1 MKRSWKEID
10 EITIKAILHLQ
21 KIHRSTIT
29 QHIHPYIGTGVS
41 NTHLGNTELLLRRMR
56 KHGLIEQRDNL
67 EWVVTLIGMETYKE
81 IIKERTIERF
91 KGRREHIPLPERRDE
106 APG

>member
-1 MKRSWKEID
+1 MKRTWEQID
-10 EITIKAILHLQ
+10 EIVIKAILYLQ
-21 KIHRSTIT
+21 KFGCPTTT
-29 QHIHPYIGTGVS
+29 QRIHPFIGTGLA
-41 NTHLGNTELLLRRMR
+41 NTHLGNTEQLLRRMR
-56 KHGLIEQRDNL
+56 KHGLLEQRDNL

-91 KGRREHIPLPERRDE
+91 KGRREHIPLPEHRDE